1 MKAVNPLVRQL
12 EFLEE
17 QPMMII
23 NYDERYIILYD
34 TEENIQKF
42 KNYTK
47 DYNQEFLDQF
57 KYYYNTPDDFLKIW
71 EGIKLISKLNAERKR
86 QRKLENPPISEEI
99 KNISNRDELIE
110 YLLSER
116 YAEEFCLIYEGSMDI
131 EVDEAILNAEQEEL
145 KRLAD
150 KYIGK
155 CE

>member
-12 EFLEE
+12 ERLEE
-17 QPMMII
+17 QPMMMI
-23 NYDERYIILYD
+23 NHDERYIILYD

-47 DYNQEFLDQF
+47 DANQEFLDQF
-57 KYYYNTPDDFLKIW
+57 KYYYNTPDDYLKIR
-71 EGIKLISKLNAERKR
+71 EGIELISKLNAERER

-116 YAEEFCLIYEGSMDI
+116 YAAEFDLLYERAMDM
-131 EVDEAILNAEQEEL
+131 ELDEAILNAEQEEL

-150 KYIGK
+150 KYI
-155 CE
+155 